1 MAEPPTLATAGR
13 AAIAGDALAR
23 LQAEAEALGSLPADT
38 AAELVGVAGRFLMV
52 PADVDVVE
60 QATTLAGKAGV
71 AARAVKG
78 GLRLLLEVLNG
89 AIKHGCT
96 SEDVAADLA
105 ALGAGDVAARLAAE
119 EWEGRGQDLA
129 HRTATSAV
137 TTSRLVDMSWSF
149 GVSVAT
155 DEVAPVGETFL
166 QLRLVLATGGG
177 GRDNV
182 YMELTLPQFYEL
194 LAQLQRA
201 KAIMDF
207 LASGA

>member
-1 MAEPPTLATAGR
+1 MPAC
-13 AAIAGDALAR
+13 
-23 LQAEAEALGSLPADT
+23 LP
-38 AAELVGVAGRFLMV
+38 
-52 PADVDVVE
+52 
-60 QATTLAGKAGV
+60 Q
-71 AARAVKG
+71 G

>member
-1 MAEPPTLATAGR
+1 MLAPPSQCS
-13 AAIAGDALAR
+13 AALH
-23 LQAEAEALGSLPADT
+23 
-38 AAELVGVAGRFLMV
+38 LVGWVCPLC
-52 PADVDVVE
+52 PATSRSPCARCPPD
-60 QATTLAGKAGV
+60 ATQ
-71 AARAVKG
+71 G

-96 SEDVAADLA
+96 SDDVAADLA
-105 ALGAGDVAARLAAE
+105 ALGAGEVAARLAAE
-119 EWEGRGQDLA
+119 EWEGRGQELA
-129 HRTATSAV
+129 HRTASAAV

-155 DEVAPVGETFL
+155 NEVAPVGETFL